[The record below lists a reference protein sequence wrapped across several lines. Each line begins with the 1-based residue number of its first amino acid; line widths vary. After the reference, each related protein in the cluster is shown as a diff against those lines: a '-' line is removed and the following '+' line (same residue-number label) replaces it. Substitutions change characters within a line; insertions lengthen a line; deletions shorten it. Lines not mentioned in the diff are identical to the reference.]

1 MRVVWSADFVIAVA
15 WLALVLSV
23 LTVALLMWLIR
34 RGAAAK
40 VASLFYL
47 TPAVAALMAWPL
59 FGETFGL
66 VGLGGMVLTV
76 LGVALANR

>member
-1 MRVVWSADFVIAVA
+1 
-15 WLALVLSV
+15 VLSV

-66 VGLGGMVLTV
+66 IGLGGMVLTV